1 MASVSEMSIGF
12 KRIKCEYSIAV
23 NTPVCYICGI
33 YYINKGFRYNMLG
46 LPRKAYTHLG
56 TRKTNSPKSQV
67 PCFDAQN
74 CATCCKATSM
84 STILDAPW
92 QALGEQSMLDMDVL
106 RRESAL
112 QPWLRMQAPALHVP
126 AAVCCTS
133 HRTQTMGVL
142 KKHSVLVLFATCHSR
157 KWGISRQLQCVPHV
171 VWLIYHGRRSSTQ
184 HRLSLTI

>member
-1 MASVSEMSIGF
+1 MRYYNLLSSGVVPQSQTRYVCIYFLYIDFFF
-12 KRIKCEYSIAV
+12 KKSHTLI
-23 NTPVCYICGI
+23 I
-33 YYINKGFRYNMLG
+33 Y
-46 LPRKAYTHLG
+46 
-56 TRKTNSPKSQV
+56 
-67 PCFDAQN
+67 N

-126 AAVCCTS
+126 AAVCCTP

-142 KKHSVLVLFATCHSR
+142 KKHSVLVLFATCHSC

>member
-1 MASVSEMSIGF
+1 MCVCLGMHE
-12 KRIKCEYSIAV
+12 RICFVLGCHGIDWLFAGHAEGV
-23 NTPVCYICGI
+23 VFVCIYIVLTSSLQKYTI
-33 YYINKGFRYNMLG
+33 YILFFYLSTQSK
-46 LPRKAYTHLG
+46 
-56 TRKTNSPKSQV
+56 V

-142 KKHSVLVLFATCHSR
+142 KKHSVLVLFATRHSR
-157 KWGISRQLQCVPHV
+157 KWGISRQLQCVLHV